1 MEPNYRPVNEEDQE
15 FEIDIL
21 ELLGVIVSKIWI
33 VILAAAIAAAGTY
46 FFYAFLVTPMYRS
59 TTKIYVINRQNGDSL
74 TYTDLQTGSQ
84 LTKDYQQLVT
94 SRPVLEQ
101 VKDELGLNID
111 ENALKG
117 KITVSVPTDTRIVS
131 ITVEDADPY
140 MARAIADRVRIA
152 AAKHIANV
160 MNTEAVNVVE
170 EANLPTSISSPKTMK
185 NTAIGGMVGAA
196 IAIMIIVL
204 VYILDDTIKNP
215 DDIEK
220 YLHLSVL
227 ASIPL
232 LDEEILK
239 RSSKR
244 SADPEY
250 TSHETHV
257 VATESLSDVSGTP
270 KDAGQS
276 KSSKTSA
283 DGHNQITINK
293 KITLDFRLS
302 EAFKTLRTNI
312 DFCGQDVKAI
322 ALTSCF
328 PGEGKSSV
336 SFNLAISMVEA
347 GKRVLFIDGDMRK
360 SVLNGRY
367 QMSKATCGLAHY
379 LAGRKTLVEC
389 IYTTNIPNLFLIP
402 TGAVPPNPAELLG
415 VKRFKHAMET
425 LRQQFDYIIIDT
437 PPLGSVIDSAIVAK
451 QCDGVVVV
459 IETKTVSHG
468 FAERVIDQLH
478 KAECNIL
485 GVVLNKVDIASKYY
499 GKYYGQYYGQYYGK

>member
-21 ELLGVIVSKIWI
+21 ELLGVILSKIWI
-33 VILAAAIAAAGTY
+33 VILAAAIAAASTY
-46 FFYAFLVTPMYRS
+46 FFYAFLVTPMYTS
-59 TTKIYVINRQNGDSL
+59 TTKIYVINRQSGDSL

-101 VKDELGLNID
+101 VRDELGLNID
-111 ENALKG
+111 DNALRG

-152 AAKHIANV
+152 AAKHIAAV

-170 EANLPTSISSPKTMK
+170 EANLPTTISSPKIMK
-185 NTAIGGMVGAA
+185 NTAIGGIAGAA
-196 IAIMIIVL
+196 IAVMIIVL

-220 YLHLSVL
+220 YLHMSVL

-232 LDEEILK
+232 LDEEIVK
-239 RSSKR
+239 KNSKR
-244 SADPEY
+244 SGDSDHV
-250 TSHETHV
+250 SHETHV
-257 VATESLSDVSGTP
+257 VATESLSSVS
-270 KDAGQS
+270 
-276 KSSKTSA
+276 SSSREGSDK
-283 DGHNQITINK
+283 GHNQITINK

-367 QMSKATCGLAHY
+367 QMSRATCGLAHY

-415 VKRFKHAMET
+415 VKRFKSAMDT
-425 LRQQFDYIIIDT
+425 LRQQFDYIVIDT

-459 IETKTVSHG
+459 IEAKTVSHS

-485 GVVLNKVDIASKYY
+485 GVVLNKVDLAAKYY
-499 GKYYGQYYGQYYGK
+499 GKYYGQYYGKYYGK